1 MIAPAR
7 IPSAPLPD
15 PDRRV
20 SPARV
25 ALVALGLVPAGAV
38 AGGLAGA
45 IGVSIWVAITEGIA
59 QAFDPRVWLFAGMVG
74 AALGAVLLPIAGF
87 TLLRRAPLGR
97 VLAET
102 ILGTALGGAIGAL
115 GYPAGLGWLG
125 GALAGFAVAAA
136 HLLWKARRQLLAH

>member
-1 MIAPAR
+1 MSVSAR
-7 IPSAPLPD
+7 IPTL

-25 ALVALGLVPAGAV
+25 ALVALGLVPTGAV

-45 IGVSIWVAITEGIA
+45 IGASIWVGLTEGIA
-59 QAFDPRVWLFAGMVG
+59 QAFDPRVWLVAGAVG
-74 AALGAVLLPIAGF
+74 AVLGAVLLPIAGF

-102 ILGTALGGAIGAL
+102 ILGTALGGAIGAMATPSS
-115 GYPAGLGWLG
+115 GAGWFA
-125 GALAGFAVAAA
+125 GALAGFALSVA
-136 HLLWKARRQLLAH
+136 HLWWVARRR

>member
-7 IPSAPLPD
+7 IPALPN

-25 ALVALGLVPAGAV
+25 ALVALGLVPTGAV

-45 IGVSIWVAITEGIA
+45 IGVSIWVAITQGIA
-59 QAFDPRVWLFAGMVG
+59 QAFDPRVWAFAGMFG

-102 ILGTALGGAIGAL
+102 ILGTALGGALGAL
-115 GYPAGLGWLG
+115 GYPVGMGWLG

-136 HLLWKARRQLLAH
+136 HLWWKARRQLTPF